1 MVEQRLA
8 GGVLRIEQEAEVK
21 RSDVVRLAAARNAR
35 LRHLKYD
42 AVTKPLVE
50 RVIPRHQERI
60 NLAQGGI
67 GIAAH
72 TDPALILR
80 DHEVEDLRQEEKAAD
95 DSRVF
100 NVVVV
105 QMLFDEHRHWEQQA
119 GAGAA
124 GEGTDDDY
132 AQRLRA
138 HIRGKRIE
146 IADRVQQRAHFAL
159 LDRPFKDQAGD
170 RAYLTGAFRGHLAVE
185 NIVDWK
191 PDVARVRIRPE
202 ILSDLHTIR
211 NLDRLCRRI
220 LTNHGVELVGVR
232 IDDDKADILALFL
245 ADKLGHTADNFRSGA
260 AKTDDQSRCVH
271 IVCSSLSN
279 SAFL

>member
-1 MVEQRLA
+1 
-8 GGVLRIEQEAEVK
+8 
-21 RSDVVRLAAARNAR
+21 
-35 LRHLKYD
+35 
-42 AVTKPLVE
+42 
-50 RVIPRHQERI
+50 
-60 NLAQGGI
+60 
-67 GIAAH
+67 
-72 TDPALILR
+72 
-80 DHEVEDLRQEEKAAD
+80 
-95 DSRVF
+95 
-100 NVVVV
+100 
-105 QMLFDEHRHWEQQA
+105 MLFDEHRHWEQQA

-211 NLDRLCRRI
+211 NLDRLC
-220 LTNHGVELVGVR
+220 
-232 IDDDKADILALFL
+232 
-245 ADKLGHTADNFRSGA
+245 
-260 AKTDDQSRCVH
+260 
-271 IVCSSLSN
+271 
-279 SAFL
+279 